1 MNINIKLTRSENA
14 SYHNTSVGTII
25 TMDIEEYLRGVVPSE
40 VYPSWHAEA
49 LKAQAVAARTYG
61 IYHCAGKRTIDDTTA
76 YQSYHTSKI
85 DSRTDAAIAAT
96 SGEVLTY
103 NSKIIDAVFS
113 ESNGGTCVS
122 AAQQWGSSIPY
133 LIAKADS
140 WTKASGQPKSGHGVG
155 LSQYGAEYA
164 AASQN
169 KTYQEI
175 LGFYYPGTILK
186 SNYNGSSGGSTDPNP
201 VGDWGTGKVT
211 GGKLYCRKQPQAG
224 YEYWGRFDDNE
235 VIPIRKI
242 VNTSE
247 WYETYWDGNK
257 AQVGYVM
264 SQYISNESFSG
275 GGSSSGYATWQDKYG
290 DNTFVNSNSYS
301 GNVFRFQSDLNKW
314 LEANG
319 HNTIAPDG
327 KWGSNSSA
335 ATKIFQ
341 QAFSDL
347 DADGKAG
354 PKTKEKLFNLY
365 G

>member
-61 IYHCAGKRTIDDTTA
+61 IYHGAGKRTIDDTTA

-140 WTKASGQPKSGHGVG
+140 WTKASGQPKAGMA
-155 LSQYGAEYA
+155 LDL
-164 AASQN
+164 ASMGQN
-169 KTYQEI
+169 MPQRLKT
-175 LGFYYPGTILK
+175 K
-186 SNYNGSSGGSTDPNP
+186 
-201 VGDWGTGKVT
+201 
-211 GGKLYCRKQPQAG
+211 
-224 YEYWGRFDDNE
+224 
-235 VIPIRKI
+235 PIRKFLGFI
-242 VNTSE
+242 T
-247 WYETYWDGNK
+247 
-257 AQVGYVM
+257 
-264 SQYISNESFSG
+264 
-275 GGSSSGYATWQDKYG
+275 
-290 DNTFVNSNSYS
+290 
-301 GNVFRFQSDLNKW
+301 
-314 LEANG
+314 LE
-319 HNTIAPDG
+319 P
-327 KWGSNSSA
+327 
-335 ATKIFQ
+335 F
-341 QAFSDL
+341 
-347 DADGKAG
+347 
-354 PKTKEKLFNLY
+354 
-365 G
+365 

>member
-1 MNINIKLTRSENA
+1 M
-14 SYHNTSVGTII
+14 
-25 TMDIEEYLRGVVPSE
+25 
-40 VYPSWHAEA
+40 
-49 LKAQAVAARTYG
+49 
-61 IYHCAGKRTIDDTTA
+61 
-76 YQSYHTSKI
+76 
-85 DSRTDAAIAAT
+85 
-96 SGEVLTY
+96 
-103 NSKIIDAVFS
+103 
-113 ESNGGTCVS
+113 
-122 AAQQWGSSIPY
+122 
-133 LIAKADS
+133 
-140 WTKASGQPKSGHGVG
+140 
-155 LSQYGAEYA
+155 
-164 AASQN
+164 
-169 KTYQEI
+169 
-175 LGFYYPGTILK
+175 K
-186 SNYNGSSGGSTDPNP
+186 SNYNGSSGGSTNPNP

-242 VNTSE
+242 ANTSE

-347 DADGKAG
+347 DDDGKAG

>member
-61 IYHCAGKRTIDDTTA
+61 IYHGAGKRTIDDTTA

-186 SNYNGSSGGSTDPNP
+186 SNYNGSSG
-201 VGDWGTGKVT
+201 
-211 GGKLYCRKQPQAG
+211 
-224 YEYWGRFDDNE
+224 RFH
-235 VIPIRKI
+235 RSK
-242 VNTSE
+242 SC
-247 WYETYWDGNK
+247 WRLGNGEGNWRQTILQK
-257 AQVGYVM
+257 TA
-264 SQYISNESFSG
+264 SG
-275 GGSSSGYATWQDKYG
+275 
-290 DNTFVNSNSYS
+290 
-301 GNVFRFQSDLNKW
+301 W
-314 LEANG
+314 L
-319 HNTIAPDG
+319 
-327 KWGSNSSA
+327 
-335 ATKIFQ
+335 
-341 QAFSDL
+341 
-347 DADGKAG
+347 
-354 PKTKEKLFNLY
+354 
-365 G
+365 